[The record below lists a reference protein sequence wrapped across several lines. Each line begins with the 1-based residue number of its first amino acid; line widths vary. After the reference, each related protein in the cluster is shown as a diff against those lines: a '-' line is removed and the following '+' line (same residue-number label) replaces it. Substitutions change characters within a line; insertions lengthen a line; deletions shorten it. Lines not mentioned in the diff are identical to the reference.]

1 MKTHCLRPVDHA
13 LAQILKEPDFKE
25 QRLVKQGIEA
35 VGNTPEEFA
44 ALIRSET
51 AKWARVIK
59 ESGTSLD

>member
-1 MKTHCLRPVDHA
+1 